1 MRGVFR
7 GFCVKIFLLIYSF
20 SGQLNAVCNQ
30 AWVGDN
36 FGDVVAINTQNQM
49 QTALIMQL
57 ADLVN
62 AIAITPDGSQAF
74 NVDPSSGIYVVDT
87 TTLVSTPIS
96 SIEGVSLVISP
107 DGQSLFVPYL
117 GSPFQCF
124 ILKIDAQTHASTVL
138 NPLNPLAID
147 PAWIAISADG
157 TKLYITGSAFGMDLL
172 VVDSAN
178 GNLLQGAS
186 IGTQL
191 DGIAVAPNGSFAYVA
206 DDSIG
211 GTVYQVNTSSLAAT
225 PVNLGL
231 FLPFQRPVQVAISP
245 NNAFAY
251 VSDESGSA
259 VYVIDTSSNTVVA
272 RVTDP
277 SIINPVG
284 IAVTP
289 DGTSVYVA
297 NFENPNV
304 ISVINTSTL
313 AVSSIMTTGAP
324 QPLSIAMAPACHQA
338 VGNVKGVVARNSDIW
353 QTDIFSDLCWT
364 VAANFQPSEYVIYR
378 NSLQVGSVSGDQT
391 HFEDH
396 YLKKDKTYEYSIYAI
411 DSQGNMF
418 LIGNIDLET

>member
-1 MRGVFR
+1 MRG
-7 GFCVKIFLLIYSF
+7 GFKSFWVKIFLLFYPF

-36 FGDVVAINTQNQM
+36 FGDVIAIDTQNQM
-49 QTALIMQL
+49 QTALVMQM

-74 NVDPSSGIYVVDT
+74 NVDPSSGVYVIDT
-87 TTLVSTPIS
+87 TTLVSTLIS
-96 SIEGVSLVISP
+96 STQGVSLVISP
-107 DGQSLFVPYL
+107 DGQSVFVPYL
-117 GSPFQCF
+117 GTPFQCF
-124 ILKIDAQTHASTVL
+124 ILKIDAQTHAATVL

-147 PAWIAISADG
+147 PAWIAISPDG
-157 TKLYITGSAFGMDLL
+157 TKLYITGVGLSMDLL
-172 VVDSAN
+172 VVDSTS
-178 GNLLQGAS
+178 GNLLQGAN
-186 IGTQL
+186 IGIQL
-191 DGIAVAPNGSFAYVA
+191 NGIAVAPNGLFAYAA
-206 DDSIG
+206 DDLGS
-211 GTVYQVNTSSLAAT
+211 TAYQVNTATLAAS

-231 FLPFQRPVQVAISP
+231 FPPFSFADQVAISP
-245 NNAFAY
+245 NNQFAY
-251 VSDESGSA
+251 VTDKAGNA
-259 VYVIDTSSNTVVA
+259 VYVIDTSSNTVIA
-272 RVTDP
+272 RVADP
-277 SIINPVG
+277 SIIAPAG

-304 ISVINTSTL
+304 ISVINTSSL
-313 AVSSIMTTGAP
+313 AVSSITTTGAP

-338 VGNVKGVVARNSDIW
+338 VGNVKGAVARNKDIW
-353 QTDIFSDLCWT
+353 QTDIFSSLCWT

-411 DSQGNMF
+411 DSQGSMF